1 MGKPIEAEIS
11 TSHIERQNLNM
22 RMGMRRFTRLTNAF
36 SKKMAKPHGDGGV
49 VYHVPLYTTKSCR
62 VTRLKERFAQQ
73 AQEPIKLLSL
83 VCRIEDGLTNA
94 VKSVAEQA
102 FRGSLMRLERNR
114 FDPVPP
120 STYMIGPAKR
130 YRQHTT

>member
-1 MGKPIEAEIS
+1 MGP
-11 TSHIERQNLNM
+11 
-22 RMGMRRFTRLTNAF
+22 G
-36 SKKMAKPHGDGGV
+36 
-49 VYHVPLYTTKSCR
+49 
-62 VTRLKERFAQQ
+62 ERFAQQ

-94 VKSVAEQA
+94 VKSIAEQA
-102 FRGSLMRLERNR
+102 FRGSLMRPPFKPGAGFEGNR